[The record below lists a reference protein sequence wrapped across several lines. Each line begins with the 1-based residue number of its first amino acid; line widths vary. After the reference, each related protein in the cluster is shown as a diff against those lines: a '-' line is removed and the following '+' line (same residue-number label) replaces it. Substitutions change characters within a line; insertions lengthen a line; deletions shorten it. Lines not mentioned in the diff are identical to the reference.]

1 MNERQRMTILAGVKK
16 QAPDFAWSYS
26 KLSGYETCPRR
37 VHETQILKNWPE
49 ERSAQLELGD
59 DIHAAMAAT
68 LQHGTPLPSSFAVF
82 QPWIDRINRTP
93 GELMVE
99 ERCKFAITR
108 DFKPTPW
115 FAKNVWLRA
124 IGDAVKLDNDVA
136 LVVDF
141 KTGKSSNADTLQL
154 SLVSLVLLATFP
166 KLQCVRA
173 DFIFLNEDSQITEV
187 IYRDE
192 MADKWAEIIPRVQK
206 FEAATKNDDFPPK
219 PGYLCKNYCAVKSCE
234 YHGQKC

>member
-1 MNERQRMTILAGVKK
+1 MNERQKMPNAAALAKP
-16 QAPDFAWSYS
+16 AAWSYS
-26 KLSGYETCPRR
+26 RLNDFESCPRR
-37 VHETQILKNWPE
+37 YVETKILKKWPE

-59 DIHAAMAAT
+59 EIHAAMAAT

-82 QPWIDRINRTP
+82 QPWIDSVNKTP
-93 GELMVE
+93 GELLVE

-115 FAKNVWLRA
+115 FSDKVWLRA
-124 IGDAVKLDNDVA
+124 IGDAVKLDSDVA
-136 LVVDF
+136 LAVDW
-141 KTGKSSNADTLQL
+141 KTGKSLNADTLQL
-154 SLVSLVLLATFP
+154 SLLSLVLLASFP

-206 FEAATKNDDFPPK
+206 LETATREDNFPPR
-219 PGYLCKNYCAVKSCE
+219 PGRFCQSWCPVQTCE